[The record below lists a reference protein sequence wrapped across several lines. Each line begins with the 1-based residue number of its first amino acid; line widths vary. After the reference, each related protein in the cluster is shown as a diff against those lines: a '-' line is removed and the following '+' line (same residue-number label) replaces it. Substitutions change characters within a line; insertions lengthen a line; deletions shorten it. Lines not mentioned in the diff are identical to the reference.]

1 MLYCNK
7 FGSPPPPIPYYAI
20 CGQPLIYTPFCV
32 DLTVPTLFSTFS
44 EGFVFF
50 VSIAFLVF
58 HVSIASTRLTLG
70 GVGWGPVPRSDFT
83 SEEAEEGEAAWPRA
97 SHIDHS
103 FGIPLALHS
112 T

>member
-1 MLYCNK
+1 MQKL
-7 FGSPPPPIPYYAI
+7 
-20 CGQPLIYTPFCV
+20 
-32 DLTVPTLFSTFS
+32 LFFTILRHISTFS
-44 EGFVFF
+44 EGFCF